1 MLPKRR
7 KQEKPK
13 ASSPLDDKARA
24 LSEAQEKLRAEIERN
39 ESLIKNAPKIRQEQA
54 RVRREE
60 LIKRA
65 SRTDARRGSRVALQD
80 PRHGFELNAA
90 MPARQ
95 KSLRAE
101 RRRGRFL
108 FFVLLCGFAAVVY
121 WAYFLFTHQQ

>member
-7 KQEKPK
+7 KQEKP
-13 ASSPLDDKARA
+13 ADSSPLAAQARA
-24 LSEAQEKLRAEIERN
+24 LSEAQDKLRTEIERR
-39 ESLIKNAPKIRQEQA
+39 ERLIKEAPEIAKKQE
-54 RVRREE
+54 RIRREE

-65 SRTDARRGSRVALQD
+65 SRTDARPGSRVALQD

-90 MPARQ
+90 IPARQ

-108 FFVLLCGFAAVVY
+108 FFVLLCTFGAVLY
-121 WAYFLFTHQQ
+121 WAYATFTHQ